1 MAEPSSPPSPV
12 EEVPEKAPV
21 ADSPSKAA
29 PRRRRAAK
37 AVPKK
42 PAPAS
47 KDESTEKPDSEAVE
61 EEKIPRAPKRPTL
74 DPQRQ
79 RLLGLRDQ
87 QDRHRPLFV
96 RQAAHR
102 YFRIGRW
109 ESWRRPRGLQSKQRR
124 HYGYRSE
131 VVSVGYRSPAR
142 IRGLTP
148 SGFRPI
154 LVRTSS
160 DVEKIDSKTEAAV
173 IARTVGT
180 RRRLALEEIA
190 RKLGIHV
197 LNPLVKTE
205 TET

>member
-1 MAEPSSPPSPV
+1 MADSDPDEPSTPSVAEPSKPDDASPKPV
-12 EEVPEKAPV
+12 G
-21 ADSPSKAA
+21 
-29 PRRRRAAK
+29 RRRRVTK
-37 AVPKK
+37 TSPKEANPPPK
-42 PAPAS
+42 EEAEE
-47 KDESTEKPDSEAVE
+47 KDEDVE
-61 EEKIPRAPKRPTL
+61 EAPRAPRRPTL
-74 DPQRQ
+74 DAQRK

-87 QDRHRPLFV
+87 QDKHRPLFV

-148 SGFRPI
+148 SGFRPV
-154 LVRTSS
+154 LVQTSS
-160 DVEKIDSKTEAAV
+160 DVEKIDVTTEAAV

-190 RKLGIHV
+190 RKRGIHV
-197 LNPLVKTE
+197 LNPLVKSEAE
-205 TET
+205 T

>member
-1 MAEPSSPPSPV
+1 MPDPKPEEPTTPS
-12 EEVPEKAPV
+12 ET
-21 ADSPSKAA
+21 DSSKADAA
-29 PRRRRAAK
+29 PPKSAGRRRRATK
-37 AVPKK
+37 TPPK
-42 PAPAS
+42 
-47 KDESTEKPDSEAVE
+47 EATPPPKE
-61 EEKIPRAPKRPTL
+61 EEKEEEVEEGPRAPRRPTL
-74 DPQRQ
+74 DAQRT

-148 SGFRPI
+148 SGFRPV
-154 LVRTSS
+154 LVQTSS
-160 DVEKIDSKTEAAV
+160 DVEKIDAKTEAAV

-197 LNPLVKTE
+197 LNPLVKSE
-205 TET
+205 AEA

>member
-1 MAEPSSPPSPV
+1 MADPEPEAPGTPATP
-12 EEVPEKAPV
+12 EEPKASDTPT
-21 ADSPSKAA
+21 KTTG
-29 PRRRRAAK
+29 RRRRTTKAPPKEVPVPAK
-37 AVPKK
+37 EEDEE
-42 PAPAS
+42 
-47 KDESTEKPDSEAVE
+47 KDEE
-61 EEKIPRAPKRPTL
+61 EEEAPRAPRRPTL
-74 DPQRQ
+74 DAQRT

-154 LVRTSS
+154 LVQTSA
-160 DVEKIDSKTEAAV
+160 DVEKIDATTEAAV

-180 RRRLALEEIA
+180 RRRLALEEVA
-190 RKLGIHV
+190 RKRGVHV

-205 TET
+205 AEA